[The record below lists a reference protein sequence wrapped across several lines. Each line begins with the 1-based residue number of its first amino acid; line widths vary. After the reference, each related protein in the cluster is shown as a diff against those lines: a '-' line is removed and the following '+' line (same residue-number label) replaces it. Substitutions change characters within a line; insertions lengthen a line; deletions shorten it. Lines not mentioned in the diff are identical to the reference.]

1 MILLGNL
8 TVEQMEKRCGITL
21 KDEER
26 NALDALREETCDKVC
41 GNNKMHI
48 YDIPFLIECGNPEAR
63 KAVIDILTPYAGKII
78 EPRKPTDRGGYICM
92 PLKKNVPE
100 SHADWKPAKCPVC
113 GRECW
118 TDPARELLV
127 RTQGAIPLCTECA
140 LGKGERK

>member
-8 TVEQMEKRCGITL
+8 TVEQME
-21 KDEER
+21 
-26 NALDALREETCDKVC
+26 
-41 GNNKMHI
+41 
-48 YDIPFLIECGNPEAR
+48 
-63 KAVIDILTPYAGKII
+63 
-78 EPRKPTDRGGYICM
+78 
-92 PLKKNVPE
+92 
-100 SHADWKPAKCPVC
+100 VC